1 MRKQSD
7 VDGGPRE
14 AGVRIK
20 EAAVML
26 AVSTRSV
33 YRLIKRGE
41 LPEPRKILGCSVLP
55 LSAVQRLL
63 RGN

>member
-1 MRKQSD
+1 MRKHSST
-7 VDGGPRE
+7 DGGSRE
-14 AGVRIK
+14 EGVRIK
-20 EAAVML
+20 DAARML

-33 YRLIKRGE
+33 YRLIKRGQ

-63 RGN
+63 QGN